1 MQVLQCGCTG
11 ELLGWYEVVYEDG
24 LPEVIPVRYGINILE
39 WNWGTLKSDNSYC
52 YGADLVACGQGQDSP
67 VNFFA
72 VERTSPRLGKVI
84 REVRLKG
91 SSQFRGAVPG
101 FENAFG
107 EVIPNNAVLLKAIS
121 YTRAR
126 G

>member
-1 MQVLQCGCTG
+1 
-11 ELLGWYEVVYEDG
+11 
-24 LPEVIPVRYGINILE
+24 VIPVRYGINILE
-39 WNWGTLKSDNSYC
+39 WNWGASKSVNSYC
-52 YGADLVACGQGQDSP
+52 YGADLVACGRGENSP

-72 VERTSPRLGKVI
+72 MEWTSPRLGKVI
-84 REVRLKG
+84 REIRLKG

-107 EVIPNNAVLLKAIS
+107 EVIPNNAVILKAIS